1 LSVERC
7 RGERDV
13 MSGETF
19 AGNGSGNFLQ
29 WEVGG
34 GGKHIKSPTPNFAA
48 LPPESGLSCDLKGIS
63 SILVD
68 NSVDPTRACILDL
81 LNWEFN

>member
-1 LSVERC
+1 VEGC
-7 RGERDV
+7 KGEIDV

-29 WEVGG
+29 LEDGR
-34 GGKHIKSPTPNFAA
+34 GGKHLKSPTLNSAA
-48 LPPESGLSCDLKGIS
+48 LPPEPGLSCDLKAFS

-68 NSVDPTRACILDL
+68 NSSDRTRACILGL
-81 LNWEFN
+81 LN